1 MWYTI
6 LLSSRIWH
14 KITFGNFCYDYSSV
28 VIGHTSI
35 AQISQTVYNWIYS
48 FHMPMFY
55 MLSGMMLNDSKYSDF
70 RSYIKR
76 RLKTLIIPFFCL
88 NTLVWLIV
96 KGLNISHIQT
106 DFTELLTG
114 CLAMYFIRALF
125 VSELWYF
132 FINKLASNWVLKLF
146 IIFLLIV
153 LSDYFRGV
161 PSEYIGLTRN
171 EAIGVILP
179 SMPLFYYAVGHVI
192 RNMALNLNTHEIKY
206 WLVSSVMI
214 VLIIISCLLQ
224 PVSYG
229 YFHILPAFCGII
241 ILGLLSILL
250 SRLSV
255 TLLNSTVCFIGRNT
269 LIIVAFHQIIY
280 NSMKILTKYLSL
292 STVQDATLRLLLLAL
307 TLYFLIRSFNKYAPW
322 LVGR

>member
-1 MWYTI
+1 MAEI
-6 LLSSRIWH
+6 SMQKSSLRIEWVNIC
-14 KITFGNFCYDYSSV
+14 KGLGIFLV

-35 AQISQTVYNWIYS
+35 AQISQTAYNWIYS
-48 FHMPMFY
+48 FYMPMFY
-55 MLSGMMLNDSKYSDF
+55 MLSSMMLNDSKYSDF
-70 RSYIKR
+70 QFYIKR

-88 NTLVWLIV
+88 NTLLWLMV
-96 KGLNISHIQT
+96 KGLNISYIQT

-114 CLAMYFIRALF
+114 CLAMYFIRVLL

-132 FINKLASNWVLKLF
+132 AINKLVSDWKLKLF

-153 LSDYFRGV
+153 LFDYLRGV
-161 PSEYIGLTRN
+161 IPEYIGLTRN

-179 SMPLFYYAVGHVI
+179 GMPLFYYAVGHIV
-192 RNMALNLNTHEIKY
+192 RNMALNFNTQKLKY

-229 YFHILPAFCGII
+229 YFHIFPAFCGII
-241 ILGLLSILL
+241 TLGSLSILL

-255 TLLNSTVCFIGRNT
+255 TLLNSTVCFIGRNI

-280 NSMKILTKYLSL
+280 NSMKILTNHLSL
-292 STVQDATLRLLLLAL
+292 STTLDAVLQLILLIFA
-307 TLYFLIRSFNKYAPW
+307 LYFLIRSFNKYAPW

>member
-1 MWYTI
+1 MAEI
-6 LLSSRIWH
+6 SMQKSSLRIEWVNIC
-14 KITFGNFCYDYSSV
+14 KGLGIFLV

-35 AQISQTVYNWIYS
+35 AQISQTAYNWIYS
-48 FHMPMFY
+48 FYMPMFY
-55 MLSGMMLNDSKYSDF
+55 MLSSMMLNDSKYSDF
-70 RSYIKR
+70 KVYIKR

-88 NTLVWLIV
+88 NTLLWLMV
-96 KGLNISHIQT
+96 KGLNISYIQT

-114 CLAMYFIRALF
+114 CLAMYFIRVLL

-132 FINKLASNWVLKLF
+132 AINKLVSDWKLKLF

-153 LSDYFRGV
+153 LFDYLRGV
-161 PSEYIGLTRN
+161 IPEYIGLTRN

-179 SMPLFYYAVGHVI
+179 GMPLFYYAVGHIV
-192 RNMALNLNTHEIKY
+192 RNMALNFNTQKLKY

-229 YFHILPAFCGII
+229 YFHIFPAFCGII
-241 ILGLLSILL
+241 TLGSLSILL

-255 TLLNSTVCFIGRNT
+255 TLLNSTVCFIGRNI

-280 NSMKILTKYLSL
+280 NSMKILTNHLSL
-292 STVQDATLRLLLLAL
+292 STTLDAVLRLILLIFA
-307 TLYFLIRSFNKYAPW
+307 LYFLIRSFNKYAPW

>member
-1 MWYTI
+1 
-6 LLSSRIWH
+6 
-14 KITFGNFCYDYSSV
+14 
-28 VIGHTSI
+28 
-35 AQISQTVYNWIYS
+35 
-48 FHMPMFY
+48 
-55 MLSGMMLNDSKYSDF
+55 
-70 RSYIKR
+70 
-76 RLKTLIIPFFCL
+76 
-88 NTLVWLIV
+88 
-96 KGLNISHIQT
+96 
-106 DFTELLTG
+106 
-114 CLAMYFIRALF
+114 
-125 VSELWYF
+125 
-132 FINKLASNWVLKLF
+132 
-146 IIFLLIV
+146 
-153 LSDYFRGV
+153 
-161 PSEYIGLTRN
+161 
-171 EAIGVILP
+171 
-179 SMPLFYYAVGHVI
+179 
-192 RNMALNLNTHEIKY
+192 
-206 WLVSSVMI
+206 MI

>member
-1 MWYTI
+1 MAEI
-6 LLSSRIWH
+6 SMQKSSLRIEWIDVC
-14 KITFGNFCYDYSSV
+14 KGLGIFLV

-161 PSEYIGLTRN
+161 PSNI
-171 EAIGVILP
+171 
-179 SMPLFYYAVGHVI
+179 
-192 RNMALNLNTHEIKY
+192 
-206 WLVSSVMI
+206 
-214 VLIIISCLLQ
+214 
-224 PVSYG
+224 
-229 YFHILPAFCGII
+229 
-241 ILGLLSILL
+241 
-250 SRLSV
+250 
-255 TLLNSTVCFIGRNT
+255 
-269 LIIVAFHQIIY
+269 
-280 NSMKILTKYLSL
+280 
-292 STVQDATLRLLLLAL
+292 
-307 TLYFLIRSFNKYAPW
+307 
-322 LVGR
+322 